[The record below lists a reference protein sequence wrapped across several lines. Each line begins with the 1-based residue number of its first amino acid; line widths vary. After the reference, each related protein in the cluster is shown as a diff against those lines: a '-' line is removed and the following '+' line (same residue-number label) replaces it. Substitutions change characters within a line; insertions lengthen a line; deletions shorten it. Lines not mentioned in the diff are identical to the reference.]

1 MKYVIKAIT
10 TNNRDLKT
18 AIYLLFDERAYL
30 FNVPDGFQRMA
41 LNQKMKFGKV
51 RYVFLSSLHPDY
63 YGGFPG
69 FYLSA
74 REAQSADLSNMRV
87 SVFGPKLIR
96 KLIQQGYSF
105 YSNVNQLEIFDYGL
119 MAGNNRE
126 YKSVDGTSF
135 RFEEVDK
142 LLKSK

>member
-1 MKYVIKAIT
+1 
-10 TNNRDLKT
+10 
-18 AIYLLFDERAYL
+18 
-30 FNVPDGFQRMA
+30 
-41 LNQKMKFGKV
+41 
-51 RYVFLSSLHPDY
+51 
-63 YGGFPG
+63 
-69 FYLSA
+69 
-74 REAQSADLSNMRV
+74 MRV

-119 MAGNNRE
+119 MTGNTRE

-135 RFEEVDK
+135 RFEEVNK